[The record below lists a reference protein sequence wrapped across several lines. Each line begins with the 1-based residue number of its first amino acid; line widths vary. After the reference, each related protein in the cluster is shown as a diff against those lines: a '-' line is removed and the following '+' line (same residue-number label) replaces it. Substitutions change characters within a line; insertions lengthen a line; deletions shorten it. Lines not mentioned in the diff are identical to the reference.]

1 MVRKILIP
9 LFSLTVILTGA
20 FAFLKLNYWERSVSI
35 FSYKTFDRNF
45 EGRGGRGD
53 RGSGEAERRGDRVP
67 GEAER
72 RGDRVPGDEGR
83 GDRVPG
89 DFERRGDSLP
99 GDYTRRGA
107 ESRAEFEG
115 RRDQDRDGDF
125 GERREGRSNFGPGSR
140 DGRGHGRGDFRRGKT
155 IRLRNVLWFLA
166 VFASF
171 TALAVYFDR
180 IYLKIRKRKFGS
192 T

>member
-9 LFSLTVILTGA
+9 LFSLAVILTGA
-20 FAFLKLNYWERSVSI
+20 YAFRKLNYWERSVSI

-45 EGRGGRGD
+45 EGRGGRGG
-53 RGSGEAERRGDRVP
+53 RGPGEFERRGQRVP
-67 GEAER
+67 GEF
-72 RGDRVPGDEGR
+72 EGR
-83 GDRVPG
+83 GDRVPREFEGRSDRIPG
-89 DFERRGDSLP
+89 DFERRGDRSQ
-99 GDYTRRGA
+99 GDFARRDA
-107 ESRAEFEG
+107 ERRPEFEG
-115 RRDQDRDGDF
+115 RSD
-125 GERREGRSNFGPGSR
+125 FGPGSR
-140 DGRGHGRGDFRRGKT
+140 DGRGRGRGDSRRGKPV
-155 IRLRNVLWFLA
+155 RLRNVLWFLA